1 MKTQFNLPDETSIR
15 YTRTFAAPPQRLW
28 DAYTSPDVV
37 RTWMTGP
44 HPDTEFE
51 VCDMDMREG
60 GTYRWVW
67 RYPEGR
73 LEIHGD
79 VLEADE
85 PHRLVT
91 TEQMS
96 DVDLPPTRHEI
107 TFEADG
113 DRTVMTGTVI
123 YPSREARDNAYA
135 SGMAQGM
142 DASFDRLEG
151 AA

>member
-1 MKTQFNLPDETSIR
+1 MKTEFSLPDDTSIR
-15 YTRTFAAPPQRLW
+15 YARAFDASPQRVW
-28 DAYTSPDVV
+28 DAYTTPSIV

-44 HPDTEFE
+44 HPGTNFT
-51 VCDMDMREG
+51 VCDMDIRKG

-67 RYPEGR
+67 QSPQGR
-73 LEIHGD
+73 LEIRGD

-85 PHRLVT
+85 PHHLVT

-107 TFEADG
+107 SFTADG
-113 DRTVMTGTVI
+113 DRTIMTGTII
-123 YPSREARDNAYA
+123 YHSQEARDNAYA
-135 SGMAQGM
+135 SGMGTGM
-142 DASFDRLEG
+142 DASFDRLEK